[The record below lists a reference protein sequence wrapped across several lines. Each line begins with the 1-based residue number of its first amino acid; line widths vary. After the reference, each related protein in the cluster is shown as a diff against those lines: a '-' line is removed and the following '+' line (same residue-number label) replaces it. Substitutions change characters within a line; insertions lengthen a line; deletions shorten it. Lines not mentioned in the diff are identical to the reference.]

1 MKQIIPSIKGRTTKI
16 VLYVYAIWFSL
27 NLYALVW
34 GMIHPNKVGIGMGL
48 QIGGYSNYSIA
59 NIAFYPFESTELGTY
74 DGTEFV
80 MYTIV
85 IPMIVF
91 ALYKIYNL
99 VTNHPK

>member
-1 MKQIIPSIKGRTTKI
+1 MKQIKLSVKSRAAKI
-16 VLYVYAIWFSL
+16 ALYVYAIWFSL

-34 GMIHPNKVGIGMGL
+34 GMIHPNKVGLGFGL
-48 QIGGYSNYSIA
+48 AEGGYRDYRID
-59 NIAFYPFESTELGTY
+59 NIALYPFESTELGTY

-85 IPMIVF
+85 IPVIVF
-91 ALYKIYNL
+91 ASYRIYKL